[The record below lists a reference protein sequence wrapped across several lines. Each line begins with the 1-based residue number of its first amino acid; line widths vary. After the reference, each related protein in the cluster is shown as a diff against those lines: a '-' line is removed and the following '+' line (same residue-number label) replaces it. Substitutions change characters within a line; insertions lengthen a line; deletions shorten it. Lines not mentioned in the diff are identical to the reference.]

1 VSQDFKGVS
10 RNKDCLNGNSI
21 QNGGLSKNA
30 DSSGLRL
37 LSFLERR
44 KNDGPGFM
52 TRVKLSILVLQ
63 AMGTS
68 ARLVGETITVFCD
81 KRCSE
86 DDLRAVREELDS
98 FLDGRPSARYTD
110 SFNRAPSG
118 SEESSL
124 ESPQQPQRRDLRE
137 EVAREM
143 LLEAESESAE
153 AGAADDINDGQRG
166 FSNRR
171 ISDQQVKY
179 ELVPALPKGALVE
192 VVVSCKL

>member
-1 VSQDFKGVS
+1 MS
-10 RNKDCLNGNSI
+10 RVEVP
-21 QNGGLSKNA
+21 
-30 DSSGLRL
+30 L
-37 LSFLERR
+37 LA
-44 KNDGPGFM
+44 P
-52 TRVKLSILVLQ
+52 Q

-68 ARLVGETITVFCD
+68 ARLNGETTTLFCD
-81 KRCSE
+81 RRCSE

-110 SFNRAPSG
+110 PFNRAPSG

-124 ESPQQPQRRDLRE
+124 KSPRQPQRRDLRE

-143 LLEAESESAE
+143 LLEARSDSAE
-153 AGAADDINDGQRG
+153 AGAADDSDDEQGQVLK
-166 FSNRR
+166 RR

-179 ELVPALPKGALVE
+179 ELIPALPKGALVE